1 MTRNERKIIGE
12 KIIECARKEN
22 FEAFKDILT
31 SELDMPVGSERF
43 RFLESE
49 FWRTVAAIRQRRQQR
64 P

>member
-12 KIIECARKEN
+12 KIIECAKKEN

-31 SELDMPVGSERF
+31 SELGIPVGSERF
-43 RFLESE
+43 RLLESE
-49 FWRTVAAIRQRRQQR
+49 FWRTVAAIRQRRLQQ

>member
-1 MTRNERKIIGE
+1 MTRSERKVIGE
-12 KIIECARKEN
+12 KIIECAEKGD

-31 SELDMPVGSERF
+31 SELDTPVGSERF

-49 FWRTVAAIRQRRQQR
+49 FWRAVAAIRQRRQQR